1 MRTWFAI
8 ACLALA
14 PLATAA
20 DAPADSA
27 ALYSHALP
35 VTFQGSGGMVQLRLP
50 KDVYLQ
56 ARSPTLDDLRL
67 FDSHGRKVP
76 FALTMPLTQRGVSH
90 RVTPTKVFALDAGL
104 ESGAA
109 TLAIRTRADGTLL
122 SVDSSSVKP
131 VPAQALAGLLIDLA
145 LPDPGHAMVNALVF
159 TAPPGVANYSAR
171 VALEAS
177 DDLQAW
183 RPVAQAQL
191 DWLDNGAHDK
201 LANNRIAFNARAMRY
216 MRLRWREGQPRMF
229 GAIAVERE
237 VVDAV
242 AYAPDTLLVA
252 AQDGVFPG
260 DLVYPVG
267 RALPLRTIGMQ
278 LAETGVVIPSEIG
291 HYIEVPALRAGAGR
305 WQFVPLLR
313 TTFYRIAQDGAVH
326 TPPDL
331 VVAPMA
337 VDRLVVR
344 PLTPVAVKPAIR
356 IGWLPA
362 TLIFAAREAGPYTLA
377 VGRDQAMAAVSA
389 LSDIA
394 PGYREAELLTITVA
408 SAGPA
413 VVQHP
418 VAQQAGTAEGARQS
432 ATARTLALWG
442 ALLLGVLVLAVLSWK
457 MVRQQRGDDL

>member
-8 ACLALA
+8 ACLGLA
-14 PLATAA
+14 PLAAA
-20 DAPADSA
+20 IDAPSDSA

-56 ARSPTLDDLRL
+56 ARSPMLDDLRL

-90 RVTPTKVFALDAGL
+90 RVTPAKVFALAADL
-104 ESGAA
+104 EPSTA
-109 TLAIRTRADGTLL
+109 TLAIRTRPDGTLL
-122 SVDSSSVKP
+122 SVDSSAAKP

-145 LPDPGHAMVNALVF
+145 LPDPGNAMVNALVF
-159 TAPPGVANYSAR
+159 TAPPGLANYSAR

-177 DDLQAW
+177 DDLQVW
-183 RPVAQAQL
+183 RTVAEAQL
-191 DWLDNGAHDK
+191 DWLDNGTHDT
-201 LANNRIAFNARAMRY
+201 LVNNRIAFNARAMRY

-252 AQDGVFPG
+252 AQDGAFPG

-267 RALPLRTIGMQ
+267 PALPLRTVGMQ
-278 LAETGVVIPSEIG
+278 LAETGVVVPSEIG

-305 WQFVPLLR
+305 WQFAPLLR
-313 TTFYRIAQDGAVH
+313 TTFYRIAQDDAVR
-326 TPPDL
+326 TPPDMVL
-331 VVAPMA
+331 APIS

-344 PLTPVAVKPAIR
+344 PLTPVAGKPAIR

-377 VGRDQAMAAVSA
+377 VGREQAPAAVSA
-389 LSDIA
+389 LADIA

-413 VVQHP
+413 MLQHP
-418 VAQQAGTAEGARQS
+418 VAQQATTAEGARQA
-432 ATARTLALWG
+432 ATARTLALWS

-457 MVRQQRGDDL
+457 MVRQQRGDDV